1 MTFHPAIY
9 DHWSAELLLGELS
22 TLYDAAVQ
30 NREPTELAPLPF
42 QLVDL
47 AHWQQGLLQNHA
59 FDRRI
64 AFWKSYLKTPLHQLR
79 IPADRYPGRSTAGIE
94 VPLNVPQR
102 ALQGIRTAATR
113 WKTSPQVIYMTA
125 YAAVLS
131 RRYRQHEVIVKVPTP
146 ARTEETLHTAGAI
159 TESTWIRVSVP
170 RKTAFETLVVQN
182 TQSYDKAMQH
192 ELPLGLLFEV
202 LEQDASE
209 LEKLSWAALNIGDAP
224 LPGGANPRPFGQA
237 SFEPLALGATG
248 RVTMPVD
255 SHSILSLWV
264 NELGALEG
272 TWACKQSMMS
282 ENDLKAM
289 AMSLERILIA
299 VSKSLNEGPS
309 LEDTVEL
316 RAMTGT
322 HGLSSSHVFSRGS
335 TQPSETRD
343 LSHQLCRAMVPGLKT
358 GCSVQLSP
366 RWAPRPL
373 YCWRKRGMSIQIQ
386 DLLVETSPLAQKI
399 VHFYADQYG
408 RDNDAICDKI
418 IDYFLR
424 RDVDVEE
431 SKREALKGSQAI
443 LSFYAERFSRA
454 PNEILDTILVEFT
467 RYDPDFN
474 ASVFGT
480 TLTESERAEAK
491 ARLDLRI
498 EDVASGA
505 ATCPMS
511 GATDKFAL
519 RELSDHTRI
528 DEWFEEKVSE
538 YRCPHGAR

>member
-1 MTFHPAIY
+1 M
-9 DHWSAELLLGELS
+9 
-22 TLYDAAVQ
+22 
-30 NREPTELAPLPF
+30 
-42 QLVDL
+42 
-47 AHWQQGLLQNHA
+47 
-59 FDRRI
+59 
-64 AFWKSYLKTPLHQLR
+64 
-79 IPADRYPGRSTAGIE
+79 
-94 VPLNVPQR
+94 PLNVPQR

-192 ELPLGLLFEV
+192 EVPLGLLFEV
-202 LEQDASE
+202 LEQDTSE
-209 LEKLSWAALNIGDAP
+209 LEQLSWAALNIGDAP
-224 LPGGANPRPFGQA
+224 LPGGTKAQPFGKA

-264 NELGALEG
+264 NENGALEG

-282 ENDLKAM
+282 ENDLRAM

-316 RAMTGT
+316 RAMTGA

-343 LSHQLCRAMVPGLKT
+343 LS
-358 GCSVQLSP
+358 
-366 RWAPRPL
+366 RP
-373 YCWRKRGMSIQIQ
+373 
-386 DLLVETSPLAQKI
+386 
-399 VHFYADQYG
+399 
-408 RDNDAICDKI
+408 
-418 IDYFLR
+418 
-424 RDVDVEE
+424 
-431 SKREALKGSQAI
+431 ALQGDG
-443 LSFYAERFSRA
+443 SRA
-454 PNEILDTILVEFT
+454 EDRVQRPAVPALGSRDLFT
-467 RYDPDFN
+467 
-474 ASVFGT
+474 AGG
-480 TLTESERAEAK
+480 SEE
-491 ARLDLRI
+491 
-498 EDVASGA
+498 
-505 ATCPMS
+505 
-511 GATDKFAL
+511 
-519 RELSDHTRI
+519 
-528 DEWFEEKVSE
+528 
-538 YRCPHGAR
+538 